1 VSAPVASRVLRI
13 TLREG
18 DPVREGDAVALLMP
32 VMSSMDAA
40 FAEADT
46 VVGQLA
52 WALGAE
58 LIETHISWVL
68 LLPQFAYKL
77 KKPLRLPFLDYSTPT
92 LRGHFCEEEVRL
104 NQRLAPSV
112 YLGVSR
118 VTGTL
123 ANPAFDGDGPVL
135 DHAVRMRRFP
145 DGSLFSERA
154 RAGTLGAADID
165 QLAGRLAAFH
175 LSAPATPDAAGT
187 TALSQLALAA
197 LDGSA
202 DLFSEQDR
210 GWLKVWIGSVAP
222 KVHALWRAR
231 RGAGHARECH
241 GDLHLANL
249 LELDGE
255 VAAFDCVEFDAGLR
269 CIDVIEDAAFA
280 QMDLAAH
287 GLPGLAAR
295 FLNAWL
301 ERTGE
306 YEGVPG
312 LRLCLVYRALV
323 RATVGKLRGDEAG
336 GRYAAQAL
344 AWARP
349 PPPALVITHGLP
361 GSGKTW
367 RSQCWLEA
375 HAGIRIRSDVERKR
389 LFGLDALDDSR
400 ARGMAIYEADATR
413 RTYARL
419 FALARLALQG
429 GWPVVLDA
437 AFLRIEERS
446 AARDLA
452 ASLGVPFSIL
462 DCEAPV
468 DLLRERLAQRQGDAS
483 EADAAVLERL
493 RLKAEPL
500 QPEEQARR
508 LAE

>member
-1 VSAPVASRVLRI
+1 
-13 TLREG
+13 
-18 DPVREGDAVALLMP
+18 
-32 VMSSMDAA
+32 MDAD
-40 FAEADT
+40 FADAAT
-46 VVGQLA
+46 LVRQLA
-52 WALGAE
+52 RTLGAQ

-68 LLPQFAYKL
+68 LLPQCAYKR
-77 KKPLRLPFLDYSTPT
+77 KKPLRLPFLNYSTPA
-92 LRGHFCEEEVRL
+92 LRRHFCEEEVRL

-118 VTGTL
+118 ITGTL
-123 ANPAFDGDGPVL
+123 ANPAFDGDGPIL

-165 QLAGRLAAFH
+165 RLADRLAAFH

-187 TALSQLALAA
+187 AALSQRALAA

-210 GWLKVWIGSVAP
+210 GWLQAWIDSAAP
-222 KVHALWRAR
+222 GVDALWLAR
-231 RGAGHARECH
+231 RGAEHARECH

-249 LELDGE
+249 LELGGE

-295 FLNAWL
+295 FINSWL

-312 LRLCLVYRALV
+312 LRMCLVYRALV
-323 RATVGKLRGDEAG
+323 RATAGKLRGDEAG

-344 AWARP
+344 AWTRP
-349 PPPALVITHGLP
+349 TTPALMITHGLP

-367 RSQCWLEA
+367 RSQRWLEA

-389 LFGLDALDDSR
+389 LFGLDALADSR
-400 ARGMAIYEADATR
+400 ARGMTIYEADATR

-462 DCEAPV
+462 DCEAPL
-468 DLLRERLAQRQGDAS
+468 DLLLERLAQRQGDAS
-483 EADAAVLERL
+483 EADAVVLERL
-493 RLKAEPL
+493 RLTAEPL

>member
-1 VSAPVASRVLRI
+1 M
-13 TLREG
+13 
-18 DPVREGDAVALLMP
+18 DDAYA
-32 VMSSMDAA
+32 DAA
-40 FAEADT
+40 AL
-46 VVGQLA
+46 VRQLA
-52 WALGAE
+52 RTLGAQ

-68 LLPQFAYKL
+68 LLPRFAYKL
-77 KKPLRLPFLDYSTPT
+77 KKPLHLPFLDYSTPA
-92 LRGHFCEEEVRL
+92 LRRHFCEEEVRL

-123 ANPAFDGDGPVL
+123 ANPEFDGDGPIL

-154 RAGTLGAADID
+154 QAGTLGAADID
-165 QLAGRLAAFH
+165 RLADRLADFH
-175 LSAPATPDAAGT
+175 LAAPATREAAGT
-187 TALSQLALAA
+187 AALSQRALAA

-202 DLFSEQDR
+202 DWFSEQDR
-210 GWLKVWIGSVAP
+210 GWLRAWIGRAGADVDP
-222 KVHALWRAR
+222 LWRAR
-231 RGAGHARECH
+231 RASGHARECH

-249 LELDGE
+249 LELGGE
-255 VAAFDCVEFDAGLR
+255 VAAFDCVEFDPALR

-295 FLNAWL
+295 FINAWL

-336 GRYAAQAL
+336 YRYAAQAL
-344 AWARP
+344 AWTRRS
-349 PPPALVITHGLP
+349 PPALVITHGLP

-367 RSQCWLEA
+367 RSQRWLEA

-389 LFGLDALDDSR
+389 LFGLDALADSR

-437 AFLRIEERS
+437 AFLRIVERR

-452 ASLGVPFSIL
+452 DSLGVPCSIL
-462 DCEAPV
+462 DCEAPLEV
-468 DLLRERLAQRQGDAS
+468 LRERLAQRRGDAS
-483 EADAAVLERL
+483 EADVTVLESLART
-493 RLKAEPL
+493 AEPL
-500 QPEEQARR
+500 QPQEQALR